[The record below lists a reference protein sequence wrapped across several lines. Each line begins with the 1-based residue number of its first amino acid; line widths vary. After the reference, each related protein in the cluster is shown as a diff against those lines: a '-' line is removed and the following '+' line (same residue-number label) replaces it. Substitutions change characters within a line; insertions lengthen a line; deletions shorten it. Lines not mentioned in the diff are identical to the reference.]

1 MAMAGRKPSERP
13 TVTRH
18 KPTHDW
24 TEVADV
30 PYQGDRPELPTSRLV
45 MNPKGE
51 LEEFPIEPRTRDW
64 WEAISTMPH
73 CVLWRKS
80 DWQFAVDTAMVHA
93 DACHGKTTAM
103 GELRQREKIMG
114 TTVDARRDLRIRYV
128 EPEAEAPT
136 IAPVASIDERR
147 QKLLDA

>member
-1 MAMAGRKPSERP
+1 MPVSGP
-13 TVTRH
+13 
-18 KPTHDW
+18 KPTGRQLFTGNTPR
-24 TEVADV
+24 TEWLDV
-30 PYQGDRPELPTSRLV
+30 PNVPYTGTRPELPTSRLV

-51 LEEFPIEPRTRDW
+51 LQEFPIESRTRDW
-64 WEAISTMPH
+64 WDAITTMPH
-73 CVLWRKS
+73 CVLWQPS
-80 DWQFAVDTAMVHA
+80 DWQFALDTAMVHA

-128 EPEAEAPT
+128 EPESET
-136 IAPVASIDERR
+136 LQIAVVTDLVDRR

>member
-1 MAMAGRKPSERP
+1 MPVTGPKPSGRP
-13 TVTRH
+13 LASKMPH
-18 KPTHDW
+18 KTEW
-24 TEVADV
+24 TDV
-30 PYQGDRPELPTSRLV
+30 PDLPYQGEKPELPTSRLV

-73 CVLWRKS
+73 CILWKKS

-128 EPEAEAPT
+128 EPQDETPQ
-136 IAPVASIDERR
+136 IALVASIDERR